1 MLFTL
6 CENKNITVAQAM
18 NGVPITFRRWI
29 FQELRIMWEKIW
41 LDASNFNLDSSPDR
55 VVWSLEKSGRF
66 SVKSLYEGLTKNECG
81 VSLKRNWKGKIPA
94 KIKIFLWLVSN
105 DVVLTKDNLLKR
117 KWQGDPTCVFCEC
130 DETIPHLFFQCPVA
144 KVIWLVIAKCFG
156 ASNIPMNLNQCWCW
170 CET

>member
-1 MLFTL
+1 
-6 CENKNITVAQAM
+6 
-18 NGVPITFRRWI
+18 
-29 FQELRIMWEKIW
+29 MWEKIW

-94 KIKIFLWLVSN
+94 KIKIFLWLMSN

-130 DETIPHLFFQCPVA
+130 DETIPHLFFGC
-144 KVIWLVIAKCFG
+144 KSNLVSHC
-156 ASNIPMNLNQCWCW
+156 
-170 CET
+170 